1 MSLDELCSPRQ
12 EDRDWSR
19 EESSVYISFTIRN
32 SIITF
37 MKKTFVTQR
46 EIKRYIRRRAALEKI
61 FYIISFFVV
70 PFVFYIAARHKYL
83 FDDVNDEE
91 LQLYLD
97 AERRYAIVTI
107 IWLLSIIAILLLIVV
122 VKI

>member
-1 MSLDELCSPRQ
+1 
-12 EDRDWSR
+12 
-19 EESSVYISFTIRN
+19 
-32 SIITF
+32 
-37 MKKTFVTQR
+37 MKKTFITQK
-46 EIKRYIRRRAALEKI
+46 EIERQIRRRAILEKI

-83 FDDVNDEE
+83 FNDVDDEE
-91 LQLYLD
+91 LELYLE

>member
-1 MSLDELCSPRQ
+1 
-12 EDRDWSR
+12 
-19 EESSVYISFTIRN
+19 
-32 SIITF
+32 
-37 MKKTFVTQR
+37 MKKIFVTQR
-46 EIKRYIRRRAALEKI
+46 EIKCHIRRRAALEKM
-61 FYIISFFVV
+61 FYIIFFFVA

-83 FDDVNDEE
+83 FNDVNDED

-107 IWLLSIIAILLLIVV
+107 IWLLSIIAIFLLIVV

>member
-1 MSLDELCSPRQ
+1 MR
-12 EDRDWSR
+12 
-19 EESSVYISFTIRN
+19 
-32 SIITF
+32 
-37 MKKTFVTQR
+37 KTFITQK
-46 EIKRYIRRRAALEKI
+46 EIERQIRRRAILEKI

-83 FDDVNDEE
+83 FDDVDDEE
-91 LQLYLD
+91 LELYLE

-107 IWLLSIIAILLLIVV
+107 VWLLSIIAILLLIVV

>member
-1 MSLDELCSPRQ
+1 
-12 EDRDWSR
+12 
-19 EESSVYISFTIRN
+19 
-32 SIITF
+32 
-37 MKKTFVTQR
+37 MKKTFITQK
-46 EIKRYIRRRAALEKI
+46 EIKRQIRRRAILEKI

-83 FDDVNDEE
+83 FNDVDDEE
-91 LQLYLD
+91 LELYLE
-97 AERRYAIVTI
+97 AEKRYAIVTI